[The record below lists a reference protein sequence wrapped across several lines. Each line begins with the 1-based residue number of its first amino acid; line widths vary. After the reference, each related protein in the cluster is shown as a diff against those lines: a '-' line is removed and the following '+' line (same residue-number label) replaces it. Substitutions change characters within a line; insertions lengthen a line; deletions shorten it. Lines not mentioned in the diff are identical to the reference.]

1 MDLGGAQQAV
11 LYLSRHLDQ
20 QAFEQI
26 IITGEGGL
34 LSSDLSSL
42 GSIRRYEIPNLTRHV
57 GFLGML
63 DDIRAIIKIR
73 NILTLE
79 KPQITHT
86 HTPKAGI
93 LGRWAAWLAGIPR
106 IIHTYH
112 GLGFSD
118 SHPCWIKWL
127 FIWLECVTGRITT
140 HFVVVSERN
149 RIKAERYGILSKAK
163 CELIRSGVDLQAFG
177 SPNSDNCK
185 KRLGLDLPPADRIVG
200 IVAGFKPPKAL
211 HYFVDVAKT
220 VSDRISGVRFLMV
233 GDGELRPQLEA
244 QIHEL
249 GLESVVKMIGWRR
262 DIPELLQ
269 IFDVFLLTSLWEG
282 LPRVLVEAMAI
293 GIPVVAMDID
303 GIAEVVKNG
312 ENGYLV
318 SPGNTDKMA
327 EHVINL
333 LRDENLRL
341 RMGSKGKSMVNEFS
355 AQKMLEDY
363 TCLYQNMMSPPG
375 NRPS

>member
-26 IITGEGGL
+26 VITGEGGL
-34 LSSDLSSL
+34 LSSDLACL
-42 GSIRRYEIPNLTRHV
+42 ESIRRYEIPDLTRHI
-57 GFLGML
+57 GLLGVL
-63 DDIRAIIKIR
+63 ADVRAIIKIR
-73 NILTLE
+73 NILTQE
-79 KPQITHT
+79 RPQITHT

-93 LGRWAAWLAGIPR
+93 LGRWAAWLAGIPC

-118 SHPCWIKWL
+118 FHPFWVKWL
-127 FIWLECVTGRITT
+127 CIWLERVTGRITT
-140 HFVVVSERN
+140 LFVVVSERN
-149 RIKAERYGILSKAK
+149 RIKAERYGILSKAN
-163 CELIRSGVDLQAFG
+163 CELIRSGVDFQAFG
-177 SPNSDNCK
+177 RSSSDNYK
-185 KRLGLDLPPADRIVG
+185 KRLALELAPADKIVG

-220 VSDRISGVRFLMV
+220 VSDRISGVKFLMV

-249 GLESVVKMIGWRR
+249 ELESVVKIVGWRR

-269 IFDVFLLTSLWEG
+269 VFDIFLLTSLWEG
-282 LPRVLVEAMAI
+282 LPRVLVEAMVI

-318 SPGNTDKMA
+318 SPGDTDKMA
-327 EHVINL
+327 EQVINL
-333 LRDENLRL
+333 LGDECLRL
-341 RMGSKGKSMVNEFS
+341 RMGCKAKSMVNEFS

-363 TCLYQNMMSPPG
+363 TRLYHNLMSPLG